1 MAKGTSKGFLNV
13 PVPKCGHQ
21 GPYKI
26 DMRTLKGT
34 CDQCGG
40 EVTAHI
46 IAMDRPVPKGAAVTD
61 VRIGP
66 PLKKN

>member
-1 MAKGTSKGFLNV
+1 MAKGTSKGFLIV

-34 CDQCGG
+34 CGQCGG

-46 IAMDRPVPKGAAVTD
+46 IAMDRAVPKGAAVTD
-61 VRIGP
+61 VRVGP
-66 PLKKN
+66 PLKEN